1 MLGYE
6 LSDQEDMITSIQ
18 SALIIVN
25 PDDDPRLYS
34 NLKKTEDFLRGLW
47 AEGYFD

>member
-6 LSDQEDMITSIQ
+6 LSDQEDMVV
-18 SALIIVN
+18 ALLGTIPTCPPEYLEGVN
-25 PDDDPRLYS
+25 KAL
-34 NLKKTEDFLRGLW
+34 DFLRGLW